1 MKDML
6 DPMIVAASVQ
16 RRDDGIRDYVPGRTR
31 TVRPLCSICL
41 NVLFQDEPCRF

>member
-31 TVRPLCSICL
+31 TVRSLCSICL

>member
-16 RRDDGIRDYVPGRTR
+16 RRDDGIRDYVPVPTR
-31 TVRPLCSICL
+31 TVRGLCSVFW
-41 NVLFQDEPCRF
+41 NALFQDEPRRL

>member
-16 RRDDGIRDYVPGRTR
+16 RRDDGIRDYVPVGTR
-31 TVRPLCSICL
+31 TVRRLCSAFW
-41 NVLFQDEPCRF
+41 NALFQDEPRRA